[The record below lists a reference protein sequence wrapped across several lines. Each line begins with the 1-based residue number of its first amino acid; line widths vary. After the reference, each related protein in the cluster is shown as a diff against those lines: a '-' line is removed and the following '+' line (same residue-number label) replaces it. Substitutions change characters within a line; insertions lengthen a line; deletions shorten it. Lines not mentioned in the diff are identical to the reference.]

1 MFGYRAGRGGAARQR
16 SEQYFTFTQSRAHF
30 LRQTKGRPHTTQSL
44 VGRSVLR
51 RIPAIGSPRHRL
63 AAPVEKPAVDIR
75 HELIDHG
82 EQMSSRRSWRMNLQP
97 SRRERSG

>member
-1 MFGYRAGRGGAARQR
+1 VSPRLDTGRGGRQR

-51 RIPAIGSPRHRL
+51 RIPAMGSPRHRL
-63 AAPVEKPAVDIR
+63 AAPIEKPAVGIR
-75 HELIDHG
+75 RELIYNG
-82 EQMSSRRSWRMNLQP
+82 EQMSRRHSWRMNLQP